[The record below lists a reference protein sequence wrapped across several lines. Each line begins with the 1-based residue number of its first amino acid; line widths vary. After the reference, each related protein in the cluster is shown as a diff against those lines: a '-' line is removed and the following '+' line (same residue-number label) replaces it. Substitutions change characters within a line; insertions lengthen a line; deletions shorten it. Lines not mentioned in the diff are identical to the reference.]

1 MNSPAHQASLTPAGH
16 CPPDGDKALRE
27 ALIMAARA
35 DFWCFVELMFPVLH
49 PGQKLIFA
57 PYLGYIAT
65 LLMRVEQGKYRR
77 VIINLPPRHMKSILT
92 SVLYPAWRLGRDPTK
107 KFICI
112 SYSDDLAHDLPGL
125 TRKVMRSPLYRLVFP
140 ATRLD
145 KTAVDYIRATQGGY
159 RYSTAVGSHITG
171 FGADEIIIDDPIQP
185 EDATSESVK
194 QRFRSWLSSSVLT
207 RFNDPNRGALILV
220 MHRVAPDDPA
230 GTMEAAADFILKLP
244 LVAETKEWVTHNGR
258 TIFQREP
265 GDPLNP
271 DLMNLAAIEKLK
283 ASIPPHVFASQYQ
296 QRPTTGGS
304 GMLSLEK
311 WRRYDPAKPPKFEL
325 LIHSWDIGATTSGN
339 ASVCTTWGLAP
350 NAEGRDAVY
359 LLNVQR
365 LHLEL
370 PDVRDAIKAADKR
383 DRPALIILDER
394 GVGLGVYQDL
404 RQEDYRHVEGST
416 STSEAM
422 EREGQPGLKP
432 NLSKIDRFGKAS
444 LHIADGR
451 VLLPTQAPWLDIF
464 LNEVLGFPNIPDK
477 DQVDS
482 MTQLVGN
489 LDRAIYL
496 ARRIRNRGI

>member
-1 MNSPAHQASLTPAGH
+1 MTF
-16 CPPDGDKALRE
+16 
-27 ALIMAARA
+27 RA
-35 DFWCFVELMFPVLH
+35 
-49 PGQKLIFA
+49 
-57 PYLGYIAT
+57 
-65 LLMRVEQGKYRR
+65 
-77 VIINLPPRHMKSILT
+77 
-92 SVLYPAWRLGRDPTK
+92 
-107 KFICI
+107 
-112 SYSDDLAHDLPGL
+112 
-125 TRKVMRSPLYRLVFP
+125 TRKVMRSPIYNRLVFP
-140 ATRLD
+140 GVRLA
-145 KTAVDYIRATQGGY
+145 KTAVDYIRTSQGGY

-185 EDATSESVK
+185 EDAMSESVK
-194 QRFRSWLSSSVLT
+194 QRFRAWRRELRLDSVQRSESWRSCPRDASS
-207 RFNDPNRGALILV
+207 RAGRLV
-220 MHRVAPDDPA
+220 RDDGGCGGFHYQVAA
-230 GTMEAAADFILKLP
+230 HCGKGRTERAR
-244 LVAETKEWVTHNGR
+244 HNGR
-258 TIFQREP
+258 TIFSVSP
-265 GDPLNP
+265 GSLSIPTFSILKRLKDSGPTFLLMFSPLNTSNVRRP
-271 DLMNLAAIEKLK
+271 AAR
-283 ASIPPHVFASQYQ
+283 ACSRS
-296 QRPTTGGS
+296 RS
-304 GMLSLEK
+304 GVAMI
-311 WRRYDPAKPPKFEL
+311 RRSRRKFEL

-383 DRPALIILDER
+383 DRPSLIILDER
-394 GVGLGVYQDL
+394 GVGLGVYQEL
-404 RQEDYRHVEGST
+404 RQEGYRHVEGST
-416 STSEAM
+416 STSEPM

-496 ARRIRNRGI
+496 ARRNKSRGI